1 MADPRGA
8 DPQGADPQGADPPG
22 SAPWRADA
30 LGADSVAADPQR
42 IADAVRAGMY
52 ARDRAAQAL
61 GITVEA
67 IGPGF
72 ARCRMRVRDD
82 MVQGHATCH
91 GGLIFTLADT
101 AFAYACNACNRATV
115 AQGAEIAFVAP
126 ARAGDLL
133 TATAR
138 ERSRAG
144 RTGIYDVEITKA
156 DGGLVA
162 LFRGTSYETRGE
174 VVAAPGRKPA

>member
-1 MADPRGA
+1 MAELQGPE
-8 DPQGADPQGADPPG
+8 PQNLAE
-22 SAPWRADA
+22 
-30 LGADSVAADPQR
+30 
-42 IADAVRAGMY
+42 AVRRGMY

-72 ARCRMRVRDD
+72 ARCRMAVRDD

-91 GGLIFTLADT
+91 GGLTFTLADT

-115 AQGAEIAFVAP
+115 ALGAEIAFLAP
-126 ARAGDLL
+126 ARAGDVLCAL
-133 TATAR
+133 AR

-144 RTGIYDVEITKA
+144 RTGIYDVEVTKD
-156 DGGLVA
+156 DGSLVA
-162 LFRGTSYETRGE
+162 LFRGTAYETRGE
-174 VVAAPGRKPA
+174 VVPPEMPEEGRGP